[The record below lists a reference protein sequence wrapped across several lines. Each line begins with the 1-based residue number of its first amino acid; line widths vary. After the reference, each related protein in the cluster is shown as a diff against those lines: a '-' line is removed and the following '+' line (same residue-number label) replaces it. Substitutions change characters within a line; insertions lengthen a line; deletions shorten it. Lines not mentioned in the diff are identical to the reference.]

1 MTNKEVANKFK
12 LLGDLMEL
20 HKENPFKFRSYHN
33 AYRVIRAQPSMVIE
47 QDLESLESIKGIGK
61 AIADKIHQLRDT
73 GTIVTLERQ
82 LEKTPEGIVQL
93 LGVKG
98 IGAKKIATL
107 WNELDIQSP
116 GELLYAC
123 QENRL
128 VEVKGFGEKTQS
140 KLKDQLEY
148 YLANADNT
156 LYAIANEMAQ
166 QVIAEI
172 STIDGVEHTQVVGDL
187 IRQNPVVESIEIAA
201 VIKDAAS
208 VNTHLES
215 LDYVLTDGKYH
226 HETYGTFTLH
236 LLDATSDI
244 KELCY
249 PKEDS
254 AVYQVFTKSDIADV
268 PYHMQELTTIEYLQ
282 EHPDAINKT
291 IQQGDLKGCIHNH
304 TTASDGSHTLEQ
316 MVDQAAT
323 NGYEY
328 LVISDHSKSAF
339 YANGLSEERLLDQG
353 RQIDQINSNR
363 SDIKVYKSVES
374 DILNDGRLDY
384 EPNILNQLDLVI
396 ASVHSNLTMDIDKA
410 TNRLVTAIEHPATKI
425 LGHPSGRLLLARK
438 GYPLDYEKIIDA
450 CAANGVVIELNA
462 NPHRLD
468 MDWMYLY
475 HCIKK
480 NVMIS
485 INPDAHHRD
494 TYTNMQYGV
503 LAAQKAA
510 FPTELVLNTKT
521 LEEFEAWVNA

>member
-33 AYRVIRAQPSMVIE
+33 AYRVIRAQSSPVIE
-47 QDLESLESIKGIGK
+47 MTLEDLEGIKGIGK

-73 GTIVTLERQ
+73 GTITTLERQ
-82 LEKTPEGIVQL
+82 LEKTPEGIIQL

-107 WNELDIQSP
+107 WREHEITSP

-128 VEVKGFGEKTQS
+128 VELKGFGEKTQA

-148 YLANADNT
+148 YLANADKI
-156 LYAIANEMAQ
+156 LYVYAEETAHT
-166 QVIAEI
+166 VIGELKKLD
-172 STIDGVEHTQVVGDL
+172 SVSEVQMVGEL
-187 IRQNPVVESIEIAA
+187 IRQNPVIDTIELA
-201 VIKDAAS
+201 VVTSDPSKTQ
-208 VNTHLES
+208 NQ
-215 LDYVLTDGKYH
+215 LTDIGYTIDGKSYT
-226 HETYGTFTLH
+226 HEEYGAVVLH
-236 LLDATSDI
+236 LLDANEGI
-244 KELCY
+244 GNLCI
-249 PKEDS
+249 PPDDS
-254 AVYQVFTKSDIADV
+254 ALFQVFTKSDIEGI
-268 PYHMQELTTIEYLQ
+268 PYHMQELTTVEYIKDN
-282 EHPDAINKT
+282 PDAIKT
-291 IQQGDLKGCIHNH
+291 TIELEDIRGCIHNH
-304 TTASDGSHTLEQ
+304 TTDSDGSHPLEQ
-316 MVDQAAT
+316 MVDQAVT

-339 YANGLSEERLLDQG
+339 YANGLKADRLLAQG
-353 RQIDQINSNR
+353 AAIDKINGSQ

-384 EPNILNQLDLVI
+384 DDDMLNQLDLII
-396 ASVHSNLTMDIDKA
+396 ASVHAHLTMDIDKA
-410 TNRLVTAIEHPATKI
+410 TNRLITAIEHPATKI
-425 LGHPSGRLLLARK
+425 LGHPTGRLLLARK
-438 GYPLDYEKIIDA
+438 GYPIDYEKVIDA

-468 MDWMYLY
+468 LDWTYL
-475 HCIKK
+475 HQCIKK
-480 NVMIS
+480 DVMIS

-494 TYTNMQYGV
+494 RYTDMRYGV

-510 FPTELVLNTKT
+510 FPRELVLNAKS